1 MMEFGKASNLLSQYG
16 ISVSGKFI
24 WKKEELENTLCECGE
39 ESYAMKAISPAVIHK
54 TEKGAVKLGVK
65 NFNEASA
72 VWEELWKVPETQ
84 GILVQKMIKGRE
96 VIIGMKRDNTFG
108 PTMLFGLGGI
118 LAEAIKDTTLR
129 VAPLS
134 TEEALKMM
142 HEIKGVKILE
152 GMRGEP
158 AVNFDFLADIIVS
171 LSRLAMEHPE
181 IKEIDLNPVICSENS
196 AAIADARVMV

>member
-1 MMEFGKASNLLSQYG
+1 
-16 ISVSGKFI
+16 
-24 WKKEELENTLCECGE
+24 
-39 ESYAMKAISPAVIHK
+39 MKAISPAVIHK